1 MLENNFFTIIAEK
14 SNENQVCFTVRINAE
29 HPIFG
34 GHFPGDP
41 ITPGVC
47 IVQMACDL
55 FSHLQQQKFVVF
67 SLKNAKFMQIIRP
80 LETPEVNFQISYQ
93 LTENQNDFDV
103 KCVVSNP
110 DTTFAKFSFTVSPTS
125 LKV

>member
-1 MLENNFFTIIAEK
+1 MLENNFFTIIAKK

-55 FSHLQQQKFVVF
+55 FSHLQQQRFVVS

-80 LETPEVNFQISYQ
+80 LETAEIDFQISYQ
-93 LTENQNDFDV
+93 MAENQNDFDV

>member
-29 HPIFG
+29 HPIFS
-34 GHFPGDP
+34 GHFPCDP

-93 LTENQNDFDV
+93 LAENQNDFDV

-125 LKV
+125 

>member
-1 MLENNFFTIIAEK
+1 MLENDFFTIVAEEG
-14 SNENQVCFTVRINAE
+14 SGSPMRYTVRINAK
-29 HPIFG
+29 HSIFA

-47 IVQMACDL
+47 IVQIACDL
-55 FSHLQQQKFVVF
+55 FSHLQQQKFVVS

-93 LTENQNDFDV
+93 LSENQKDFDV
-103 KCVVSNP
+103 KCVVSHE
-110 DTTFAKFSFTVSPTS
+110 DTTFAKFSFTVNPTS
-125 LKV
+125 

>member
-1 MLENNFFTIIAEK
+1 MFVDKFFTIKEHRESENSAEFDV
-14 SNENQVCFTVRINAE
+14 EINAE
-29 HPIFG
+29 HPIFN

-55 FSHLQQQKFVVF
+55 FSHLQQQRFVVS

-80 LETPEVNFQISYQ
+80 LETPEVDFQISYQ
-93 LTENQNDFDV
+93 LTENQNDYDV
-103 KCVVSNP
+103 KCVVSNSN
-110 DTTFAKFSFTVSPTS
+110 TTFAKFSFTVSPTS
-125 LKV
+125 